1 MYRSSNNLPER
12 SVPATTCLNVLLQQQ
27 PAWMYRSSNNLLERT
42 VAATTCLDVPFQQQP
57 A

>member
-1 MYRSSNNLPER
+1 
-12 SVPATTCLNVLLQQQ
+12 LNVLLQQQ